1 MGTEGKSNKNK
12 RETLSSSNKW
22 RYSKKKVSE
31 EEIAEYLAK
40 KAESVAKKLKTRVSG
55 YSNDSNPF
63 GDSNLKERFVW
74 RKKIERDVT
83 QGNVLVPSSR
93 TGKRKTRSLIFNQSK
108 LRSEIRLHEGRIKP
122 IDVLCS
128 HFNGQINEEPPY
140 TIFRDLTV
148 KEMEKLHDDIKMY
161 LDFDRATP
169 THINYW
175 EALKVVCD
183 WELERAKVCGQEM
196 GLHSSIE
203 DDVMRLFAREDSHIC
218 NAALSNLR
226 LNTQEA
232 EEEEEKEADDSFSPQ
247 LLHGYEN
254 EEAIDPVEDSAILE
268 HKRMV
273 LLEEQQR
280 LAPSE
285 DMGAMNLD
293 SHDKYRLRKPKYL
306 NRGFT
311 LALAVAAASTQPG
324 ATDGDNKR
332 VIISQVIGARA
343 HIGAGARD
351 VYGHGCH
358 TSSIETG
365 NKVSGASFY
374 GIAEGAARGG
384 VPSARIAAY
393 KICDDMQ
400 GGCPDSVILAGFD
413 DAIADGVDIISCS
426 SEVATLEGHG
436 NKTHYSL
443 ERSMPWKTGYSQ

>member
-55 YSNDSNPF
+55 YSNSNPF

-83 QGNVLVPSSR
+83 QGVDMLFSVKAEKKRQREFEKVKKKREERALEKTQHEEEMAVLAR
-93 TGKRKTRSLIFNQSK
+93 ERACAEFQDWEKKDK
-108 LRSEIRLHEGRIKP
+108 
-122 IDVLCS
+122 D

-175 EALKVVCD
+175 EALKHLQCRP
-183 WELERAKVCGQEM
+183 EQPET
-196 GLHSSIE
+196 H
-203 DDVMRLFAREDSHIC
+203 
-218 NAALSNLR
+218 
-226 LNTQEA
+226 TQEA
-232 EEEEEKEADDSFSPQ
+232 EEEEKEADDSFSPQ

-324 ATDGDNKR
+324 ATDGDNK
-332 VIISQVIGARA
+332 QVIGARA